1 MTAGEKVDIEN
12 VDGIYQMLSLVAIE
26 NGKLLT
32 EYSNVNMDN
41 QEAFELICYAL
52 ANCSLKIAKK
62 YTEYVKHLMQYSIA
76 EFREVY
82 NLVIQ
87 AVYEQKSSFGSR
99 FAG

>member
-62 YTEYVKHLMQYSIA
+62 YTEYVKHLMQYS
-76 EFREVY
+76 
-82 NLVIQ
+82 NC
-87 AVYEQKSSFGSR
+87 
-99 FAG
+99 